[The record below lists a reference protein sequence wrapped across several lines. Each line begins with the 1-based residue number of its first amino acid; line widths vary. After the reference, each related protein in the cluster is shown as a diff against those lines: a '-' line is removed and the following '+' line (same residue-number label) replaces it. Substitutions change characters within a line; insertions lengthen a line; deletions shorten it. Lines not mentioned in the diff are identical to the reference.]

1 MAIFIERGHH
11 LVDHPPSQD
20 PDSAFL
26 HETLTLLW
34 ADVWSTFDETATPKA
49 AEAVEWPPATARRAS
64 KWLVKS
70 HVHP

>member
-1 MAIFIERGHH
+1 VDYYAKAI
-11 LVDHPPSQD
+11 HPPSQD

-49 AEAVEWPPATARRAS
+49 AEAVEWPPAAHG
-64 KWLVKS
+64 W
-70 HVHP
+70 